1 MYNITLEFF
10 KLMEELRNSDESL
23 ARFEFVKLTPHT
35 ASKHDVKLF
44 IESKGIPVY
53 LVEGAPNGFIV
64 WRTKEEHDEFYDI
77 R

>member
-1 MYNITLEFF
+1 MLVNIFQS
-10 KLMEELRNSDESL
+10 LRDSDESL
-23 ARFEFVKLTPHT
+23 PRFEFVKLTPYT